1 MFRKIHSYL
10 LCLGMLLSPRVLVW
24 IRRDAPALLLLP
36 GFLLAQVAPVVALLC
51 GSVGSVLGRWW
62 FVSGVVLGVATGVW
76 PDIEVAKPPP
86 PGLRGYVVRVEE
98 LRYPRVG
105 QVKLV
110 GTVLA
115 LLGEERGE
123 DLGLVGRHVSLSAI
137 HLAWRNS
144 GHLET
149 GAIVA
154 VQAKLSLAMDRDT
167 PWSFDAHLLRRGI
180 VAEGEAELISEPLHG
195 TDVAYELPAYR
206 NQAHGAV
213 WSLALGTR
221 DVVSQDLERKL
232 RELGLAHLLVFSGF
246 QVMLAGGVVSALTR
260 WILVKVRRGVRA
272 DLLGALAGTGA
283 SLLLT
288 ALSGW
293 EPSGIRAVC
302 ALLLISLN
310 AWLIGAPQCSIQ
322 RLVGALIAVSMLF
335 PGAIFEPGVQLTFAA
350 LLGFVVSP
358 FGGFL
363 APAISASVITALV
376 SLIWFGEWAPIG
388 ILLNPFL
395 GPLLSLTGCLM
406 AYPLIAL
413 EWVAERFGFGVELSR
428 FLVEMLGE
436 LNIGII
442 SFVFALA
449 PKPALL
455 APAGISLWVTGVA
468 MAIVVAYLVLAAF
481 KRYLMRNGVALEA
494 LRSLE

>member
-1 MFRKIHSYL
+1 M
-10 LCLGMLLSPRVLVW
+10 W

-51 GSVGSVLGRWW
+51 ASVGSIFGRWW

-76 PDIEVAKPPP
+76 PSLETTTPPP
-86 PGLRGYVVRVEE
+86 MGLSGYIVRVEE

-105 QVKLV
+105 QVKLL

-115 LLGEERGE
+115 ALDADASRGSRGGA
-123 DLGLVGRHVSLSAI
+123 GLVGKRVNLSAI

-144 GHLET
+144 AELEIGST
-149 GAIVA
+149 VA
-154 VQAKLSLAMDRDT
+154 VQAQLSLASDGDT
-167 PWSFDAHLLRRGI
+167 PWSFDSYLLRRGI
-180 VAEGEAELISEPLHG
+180 VAEGQAELVSEPLHG
-195 TDVAYELPAYR
+195 APALGELPAYR
-206 NQAHGAV
+206 NEAHGAV

-260 WILVKVRRGVRA
+260 WILVKVKRGVRA

-302 ALLLISLN
+302 ALLLISFN

-322 RLVGALIAVSMLF
+322 RLVSALIAVSLLF

-363 APAISASVITALV
+363 APAMTASVITALV
-376 SLIWFGEWAPIG
+376 SLVWFGEWAPIG
-388 ILLNPFL
+388 VLLNPFL

-406 AYPLIAL
+406 AYPVIAL
-413 EWVAERFGFGVELSR
+413 EWLTNRCGFGVELSS
-428 FLVEMLGE
+428 FLVDLLGE

-442 SFVFALA
+442 STVFALA
-449 PKPALL
+449 PRPALL
-455 APAGISLWVTGVA
+455 APSGISLWLTGTT
-468 MAIVVAYLVLAAF
+468 MALAVGWLVLAAF
-481 KRYLMRNGVALEA
+481 KGYLMRNGVALEDA
-494 LRSLE
+494 RIFE